1 MLKKL
6 SISVAVI
13 ALVLSTVMATPTLAE
28 TSYEGK
34 VVKLEGTSTLYY
46 IALDGKRYVYPNE
59 KTFKSW
65 FNDFSDVVTITAEE
79 LAQYTLAGNIRY
91 RPGVMLVKIQTD
103 PKVYAISK
111 NGVLRWIKTER
122 LAKRLYGDYWAS
134 LIDDIAA
141 SFFTNYTVGEDIDE
155 DDDYNADE
163 EVEDNDTVEENRG
176 LKLGHLPAALK
187 AATKRCRAI
196 PAKPKEGI
204 KRAISARIC
213 KLKII
218 DDGGI
223 EVPDETAPV
232 ISEIEVET
240 TDATATIT
248 WTTDEDAEGAIEY
261 DDESLATASTTET
274 INEGTLVTSHSI
286 ELTELIP
293 ETTYYFTVKSTDES
307 GNIAVS
313 DEDTFTTED
322 EEVEEPEDETAPII
336 SNIQV
341 TASSTSF
348 IFTWTTDEESDSAV
362 EYADESLTTA
372 SSTDLVT
379 DANLV
384 TSHSLDISLTNLTSS
399 TTYYF
404 IVKSSDESNN
414 EAASTEDTFTT
425 TE

>member
-1 MLKKL
+1 MAKKL

-13 ALVLSTVMATPTLAE
+13 ALVLSTVIANPILAE
-28 TSYEGK
+28 TTYEGK

-65 FNDFSDVVTITAEE
+65 FNDFSDVVTVTADE

-91 RPGVMLVKIQTD
+91 RPGVLLVKIQTD

-122 LAKRLYGDYWAS
+122 LAKKLYGQYWTS

-141 SFFTNYTVGEDIDE
+141 SFFTNYTVGEDIDDDE
-155 DDDYNADE
+155 DYDADE
-163 EVEDNDTVEENRG
+163 ETEENDTVEENRG

-187 AATKRCRAI
+187 AKTKRCRAI
-196 PAKPKEGI
+196 PASPKEGR

-218 DDGGI
+218 NDDSGSG
-223 EVPDETAPV
+223 EEPDETAPV
-232 ISEIEVET
+232 ISEIEAET
-240 TDATATIT
+240 TNTTATIT
-248 WTTDEDAEGAIEY
+248 WTTNEDAEGVIEY
-261 DDESLATASTTET
+261 ANENLTTASTTNT
-274 INEGTLVTSHSI
+274 VNEGTLVTNHSV

-307 GNIAVS
+307 GNISVS
-313 DEDTFTTED
+313 DENTFITED
-322 EEVEEPEDETAPII
+322 EVEPADETAPVI
-336 SNIQV
+336 SNIQT
-341 TASSTSF
+341 TASSTST
-348 IFTWTTDEESDSAV
+348 IITWTTDEESDSTV
-362 EYADESLTTA
+362 KYATESLDTA
-372 SSTDLVT
+372 TNPEIESDSSQ
-379 DANLV
+379 V
-384 TSHSLDISLTNLTSS
+384 TSHSIELTNLTAS

-404 IVKSSDESNN
+404 IVKSSDENDN
-414 EAASTEDTFTT
+414 ETESDEDNFTT